1 MIRLLVSI
9 TVLALLAPA
18 RGEAAPALQDDARVR
33 ALARQIDESKDQTP
47 GEVFEEL
54 GSMKTGASYIALK
67 NALRDLDRPTS
78 KRWVYSALRHMA
90 ADPELGPKALGL
102 VVKAARGR
110 DRPEARAAAAA
121 LAGFG
126 APGFDA
132 MVEVARHAADDQ
144 ARASAL
150 RGALDR
156 LGRDG
161 TRESLDVILGAVAVP
176 GSGRREVVLDVLTR
190 FKTEDAFAAFTKVVS
205 GKEQPARARS
215 PRPRGHGP
223 ARRRGRTRWW
233 TRAPIASSRRPPRAA
248 IRSCSTTR

>member
-18 RGEAAPALQDDARVR
+18 RGEAAPNLQDDARVR

-47 GEVFEEL
+47 REVFEEL

-144 ARASAL
+144 ARASPA
-150 RGALDR
+150 RGAR
-156 LGRDG
+156 
-161 TRESLDVILGAVAVP
+161 
-176 GSGRREVVLDVLTR
+176 
-190 FKTEDAFAAFTKVVS
+190 
-205 GKEQPARARS
+205 PAR
-215 PRPRGHGP
+215 P
-223 ARRRGRTRWW
+223 
-233 TRAPIASSRRPPRAA
+233 
-248 IRSCSTTR
+248 